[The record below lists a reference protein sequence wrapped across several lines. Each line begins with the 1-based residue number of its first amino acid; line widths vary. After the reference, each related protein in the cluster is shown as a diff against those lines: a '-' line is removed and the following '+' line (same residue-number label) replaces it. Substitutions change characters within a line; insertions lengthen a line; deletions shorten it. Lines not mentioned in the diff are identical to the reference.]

1 MKMELIELL
10 KEIKENN
17 FKFNE
22 NIDKYQLA
30 QELLE
35 NIGNHDGFI
44 RDGLIYPILANLLY
58 YDNLSKEEMVK
69 ITRTLLGEKGMKFDM
84 PNYYDFSVLTRSF
97 SLLALVIIV
106 YRQRNDKILPDELFN
121 KLYSEF
127 LDYFDNETD
136 FRGYVDEVGW
146 AHSVAHSADLFSQL
160 FKCNELGE
168 KEFKTM
174 FEHIKDRFMINT
186 YVFISDEDER
196 MVTALVEAI
205 NRDVLS
211 KKFLLEWI
219 NGFKS
224 LKKLAKFPEDYN
236 VDINIRNLLR
246 SLYFRLRGNSE
257 YQYLLIAL
265 EKVLDELNTH
275 KKK

>member
-1 MKMELIELL
+1 MKMELVELL
-10 KEIKENN
+10 KEIKENK

-22 NIDKYQLA
+22 KIDKFQLA
-30 QELLE
+30 TELLK
-35 NIGNHDGFI
+35 NIGNHDDFI
-44 RDGLIYPILANLLY
+44 RDGLVYPILANLLY

-69 ITRTLLGEKGMKFDM
+69 ITRTLLGDNGMKYDM
-84 PNYYDFSVLTRSF
+84 PNYYDLSVLTRSF

-127 LDYFDNETD
+127 LDYFQNETD
-136 FRGYVDEVGW
+136 FRGYIKEVGW
-146 AHSVAHSADLFSQL
+146 AHSVAHSADLFAQL

-174 FEHIKDRFMINT
+174 FGHIKNRFMINT

-196 MVTALVEAI
+196 MVTAIVEGI
-205 NRDVLS
+205 SRDVLS
-211 KKFLLEWI
+211 KEFLFEWI
-219 NGFKS
+219 SGFKS
-224 LKKLAKFPEDYN
+224 FKKLAKFPEDYN
-236 VDINIRNLLR
+236 VDVNIKNLLR

-257 YQYLLIAL
+257 YQYLLDAL
-265 EKVLDELNTH
+265 EKVLDELNTQN
-275 KKK
+275 KG